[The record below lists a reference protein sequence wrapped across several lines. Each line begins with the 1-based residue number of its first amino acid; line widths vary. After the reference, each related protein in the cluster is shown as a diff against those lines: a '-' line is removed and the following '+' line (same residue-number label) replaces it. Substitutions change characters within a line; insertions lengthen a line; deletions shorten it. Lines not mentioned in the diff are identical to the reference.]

1 MAVGKFLTIL
11 LKNNLASFLLVQE
24 ILLNI
29 HILSSLSSFEQTI
42 KYQCADLWQ
51 QDNSNSEGGFLKFG
65 VGQICQG
72 WETAV
77 GECDENI
84 GYGGDDDDGQNNF
97 DRGIDFV
104 SNRVSEAFLI
114 LPVSFFSVSLSAGEA
129 VEAVKSVADQKE
141 DKQKKFKHSDPFS
154 GQGFL
159 PDRFF
164 FSFML

>member
-65 VGQICQG
+65 VG
-72 WETAV
+72 
-77 GECDENI
+77 
-84 GYGGDDDDGQNNF
+84 
-97 DRGIDFV
+97 
-104 SNRVSEAFLI
+104 
-114 LPVSFFSVSLSAGEA
+114 
-129 VEAVKSVADQKE
+129 
-141 DKQKKFKHSDPFS
+141 
-154 GQGFL
+154 
-159 PDRFF
+159 
-164 FSFML
+164 